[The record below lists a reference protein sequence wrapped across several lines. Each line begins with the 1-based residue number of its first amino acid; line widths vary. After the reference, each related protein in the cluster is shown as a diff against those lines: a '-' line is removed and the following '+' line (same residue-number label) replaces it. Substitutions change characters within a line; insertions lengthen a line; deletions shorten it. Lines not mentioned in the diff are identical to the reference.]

1 VGKHTSSAYLVAHI
15 SSTAPRTI
23 VRVAIYSEFPVS
35 TMNLHEPQAALL
47 KADAATYGQA
57 RETILQRIRQPA
69 WTWLKDIP
77 NRSF

>member
-1 VGKHTSSAYLVAHI
+1 MGKHSASAYLVAHI
-15 SSTAPRTI
+15 SSTSPRTI

-35 TMNLHEPQAALL
+35 TMNLNEPQVLL
-47 KADAATYGQA
+47 IKADAATFAQA
-57 RETILQRIRQPA
+57 RETLLQRIRKPE